1 MRATDVVRAFLGAIL
16 SLWLLPAVAAAG
28 LTVDAGPSGD
38 VQRQAEADPEYRAS
52 RFWLPDSMETSWLA
66 SDKRLHFL
74 ACYSIVLTG
83 EAATDGLDTGIVWAA
98 GLSAAK
104 ELWDLWFKTPASRRG
119 VSRGDLVADAAGVI
133 AAVIVIEAFGN

>member
-1 MRATDVVRAFLGAIL
+1 LA
-16 SLWLLPAVAAAG
+16 LLPAVAGAG
-28 LTVDAGPSGD
+28 LLGDAGPPDG
-38 VQRQAEADPEYRAS
+38 VQRQAGADLEYRAP

-66 SDKRLHFL
+66 SDKKLHFL

-83 EAATDGLDTGIVWAA
+83 DAATDGLDTGVVWAA

-133 AAVIVIEAFGN
+133 AAIIAIEAFGD